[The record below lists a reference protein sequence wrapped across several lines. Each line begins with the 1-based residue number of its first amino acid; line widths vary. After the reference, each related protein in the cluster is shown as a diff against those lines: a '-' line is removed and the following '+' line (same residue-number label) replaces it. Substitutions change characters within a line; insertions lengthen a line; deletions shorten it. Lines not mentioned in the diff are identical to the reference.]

1 VRAQLPVES
10 FKGVM
15 GEKAVLSGRFRA
27 AAEREGGGRPGM
39 SWALARQRGF

>member
-1 VRAQLPVES
+1 MRAQLPVES

-27 AAEREGGGRPGM
+27 AAEREG
-39 SWALARQRGF
+39 AAVRG